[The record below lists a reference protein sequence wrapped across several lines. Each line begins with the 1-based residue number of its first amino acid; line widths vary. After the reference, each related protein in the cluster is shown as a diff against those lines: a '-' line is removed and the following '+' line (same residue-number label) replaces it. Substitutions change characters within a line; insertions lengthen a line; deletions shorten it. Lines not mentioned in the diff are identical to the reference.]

1 MRSRFVAPALL
12 ALLAAVAAPPAADA
26 SARSSAIKLT
36 DRTVVISR
44 ATVHKYLVGVSKDR
58 TTFKFKRAAGSLRRL
73 RAGKVMLLKG
83 SDAAKVTKVK
93 HAKGRLVVTTKPVKL
108 TELVRSGRIRYRG
121 KPNFKRA
128 FLVQTAPVAKARIA
142 ARRFEAPSF
151 PYAGLP
157 SPSLRAVAADLPSF
171 SASGAYKGFGF
182 SLTFTPV
189 SQTRLN
195 VTGTLSYGAAAPNNA
210 LAGEVKVNGYIT
222 IGSEDVSLRVD
233 RGQLMDSVV
242 RLKRLGGRAHI
253 DYTLSSGAGTGG
265 IGNPPVFRIPF
276 SVDYSIPGPGGVPL
290 YFKVSMAMVLKLGIT
305 SHNAVIRGGADVTS
319 MSSDAIKQV
328 GTTVTGSG
336 TGETQDGSILSH
348 QNGDVGPSSSALPSA
363 TVVALQFPKVGVGV
377 GVRAVNLMGYMDRIT
392 TVTQTVSPAFGG
404 IGGGFYCSH
413 YELSYEIGGGFEAGL
428 GPFSSIATPHKT
440 FSEEKKQYT
449 ERGCPKN

>member
-1 MRSRFVAPALL
+1 MRRRFLVPALL
-12 ALLAAVAAPPAADA
+12 TLLSAGAAAPAADA
-26 SARSSAIKLT
+26 RAQSSAIKLT
-36 DRTVVISR
+36 RKTVVISR
-44 ATVHKYLVGVSKDR
+44 ATVRKYLVGVSKDR
-58 TTFKFKRAAGSLRRL
+58 ATFKFKRAAGNLRRL
-73 RAGKVMLLKG
+73 RAGKVMLLMG

-93 HAKGRLVVTTKPVKL
+93 HPTRRLVVMTKPVKL

-121 KPNFKRA
+121 KPNLKHA
-128 FLVQTAPVAKARIA
+128 FLVRRPPVAKARSA
-142 ARRFEAPSF
+142 ARRFESPSF
-151 PYAGLP
+151 PYVDPP
-157 SPSLRAVAADLPSF
+157 SAPLRASAAALPSF
-171 SASGAYKGFGF
+171 SASGVYKGFGF

-210 LAGEVKVNGYIT
+210 LAAEVKVNGYIT

-233 RGQLMDSVV
+233 RGRLMESVV
-242 RLKRLGGRAHI
+242 SLKRLGGRAHI
-253 DYTLSSGAGTGG
+253 SYTLSSGTGTGG
-265 IGNPPVFRIPF
+265 IGNPPVFRVPF

-319 MSSDAIKQV
+319 ESSDTITQV
-328 GTTVTGSG
+328 GKTVTGSG
-336 TGETQDGSILSH
+336 IADTANASILSH

-363 TVVALQFPKVGVGV
+363 AVVALQFPKVGVGL
-377 GVRAVNLMGYMDRIT
+377 GVSAVNVLGYMDRIT
-392 TVTQTVSPAFGG
+392 TLTQTVSPAFGG
-404 IGGGFYCSH
+404 IAGGVYCSH

-449 ERGCPKN
+449 ERGCPK